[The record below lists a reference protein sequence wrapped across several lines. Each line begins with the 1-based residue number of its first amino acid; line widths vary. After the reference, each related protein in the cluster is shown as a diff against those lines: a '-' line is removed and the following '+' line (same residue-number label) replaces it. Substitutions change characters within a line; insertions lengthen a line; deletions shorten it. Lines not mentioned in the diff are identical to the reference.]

1 MRIIRSRHFPR
12 APFHAINLGG
22 VVFVNT
28 RWGELT
34 ATELRHERIHTWQQW
49 ELTPVGFYLW
59 YVVEWAV
66 RRPWSRPVSD
76 PHRAYRS
83 VAFEREAYAQQGNVA
98 YLRERKPFAWMC
110 YLRGGA

>member
-1 MRIIRSRHFPR
+1 MIVRSRHFPR
-12 APFHAINLGG
+12 APFHAINLCG

-34 ATELRHERIHTWQQW
+34 ATEWRHEQIHTWQQW

-59 YVVEWAV
+59 YVAEWAV
-66 RRPWSRPVSD
+66 RLWWSRSASD
-76 PHRAYRS
+76 PYRAYRS
-83 VAFEREAYAQQGNVA
+83 IAFEREAYDRQGNAA

-110 YLRGGA
+110 YLRRGA